1 MLTTGKLQTNFGT
14 ADFFEEVLEKAAQQ
28 ALKDYFEHKN
38 LLSKSQHRFRKKH
51 STKTASIYFCDSI
64 RKQINNGKLTGA
76 VYVDLSKAFETIG
89 RSVPLQKLSVYV
101 VMYADDTVLYVSHE
115 SKEKIENDLNQDMQ
129 NLLSYFRKN
138 ELVINLKK

>member
-1 MLTTGKLQTNFGT
+1 MQRLRLEVAHYRKTTDQFRYCR
-14 ADFFEEVLEKAAQQ
+14 FFRESSREAAQQ
-28 ALKDYFEHKN
+28 ALKDYFEHEN

-51 STKTASIYFCDSI
+51 SAKTASIYFCDSI

-76 VYVDLSKAFETIG
+76 VYLDLSKAFETIG

-115 SKEKIENDLNQDMQ
+115 SKREN
-129 NLLSYFRKN
+129 
-138 ELVINLKK
+138 